1 MPKDGTVHYLQ
12 VIFIFG
18 KMMHCLKVRA
28 IREEKKGKEKVTF
41 ANIFKMCFLCLLI
54 YKVINVY
61 PLEKK
66 LWRQGE
72 MSNVK

>member
-18 KMMHCLKVRA
+18 KMMHCLKGHQGR
-28 IREEKKGKEKVTF
+28 KKEKEKVTF

-66 LWRQGE
+66 L
-72 MSNVK
+72 